1 MLTDYQLQLVE
12 RGIAAIEKVGAELEA
27 TRKVLE
33 TLPDRR
39 DLVESF
45 VAAALVLSPDART
58 PEQLGLAVRK
68 VSDAVWSAIHESK
81 VPHG

>member
-1 MLTDYQLQLVE
+1 MLSESQIE
-12 RGIAAIEKVGAELEA
+12 RAIATLEGIRSELEA

-58 PEQLGLAVRK
+58 PEQLGIAVRK
-68 VSDAVWSAIHESK
+68 VSDAVWSAIHEAK